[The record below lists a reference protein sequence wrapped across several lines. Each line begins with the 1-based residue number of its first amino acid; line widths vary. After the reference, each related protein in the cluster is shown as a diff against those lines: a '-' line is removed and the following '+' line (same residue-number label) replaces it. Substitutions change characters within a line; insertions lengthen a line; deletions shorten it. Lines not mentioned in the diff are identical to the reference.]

1 MRAVRVWLAVAV
13 LGLLPLVSACDKG
26 ASANPSWGAAGA
38 GRLCPLLDYGV
49 VEQNLGVKFD
59 TAAGGQKDETVTCAV
74 TQSGHDYPFLTV
86 AAAGTNADTL
96 IFEAIVVPSG
106 ATGLTGVG
114 VIAYQLML
122 PPVSGSGPGV
132 EIGWLSKSHRL
143 IVLRYVFA
151 PNTPDSDV
159 AAFVPKLVAFANVT
173 DATLATAG
181 FLNPPT
187 SAPASPS
194 SAASSS
200 ASAR

>member
-1 MRAVRVWLAVAV
+1 VRAVRVWLAVAV
-13 LGLLPLVSACDKG
+13 LAFLPLVSACDKG
-26 ASANPSWGAAGA
+26 ASASPSWGAAGA

-49 VEQNLGVKFD
+49 VQQTLGVKFD

-74 TQSGHDYPFLTV
+74 TQSGHEYPFLTV

-132 EIGWLSKSHRL
+132 EIGWLSASHRL
-143 IVLRYVFA
+143 IVLRYVFP

-159 AAFVPKLVAFANVT
+159 AAFMPKLVAFANVT

-181 FLNPPT
+181 FLNPPPT

-194 SAASSS
+194 SSPAA

>member
-1 MRAVRVWLAVAV
+1 MRAVRVWLAVA
-13 LGLLPLVSACDKG
+13 LLAVVPLAAGCSKG
-26 ASANPSWGAAGA
+26 ASANPSWGAAAA
-38 GRLCPLLDYGV
+38 GRLCPLLDFDA
-49 VEQNLGVKFD
+49 VERILGVRFD

-106 ATGLTGVG
+106 ATGLIGVG
-114 VIAYQLML
+114 VIAYELML

-143 IVLRYVFA
+143 IVLRYVFP

-159 AAFVPKLVAFANVT
+159 AAFVPKLVAFGNVT

-181 FLNPPT
+181 FLNPPPT
-187 SAPASPS
+187 SAPAPASP
-194 SAASSS
+194 
-200 ASAR
+200 